1 MAYSQFSLSSVKA
14 EFQLAIDESQDLFGQ
29 VAPRS
34 PSELLRATL
43 QEQLPLATAIST
55 EKARSELILMP
66 VLVEVRRQLQGK
78 ISIFSGKEFTIDRSR
93 GLEGFCDYLLTA
105 SPEQYYISCP
115 VVAIVEAKNE
125 NIVNGLGQC
134 LATMVAAQLFNQQ
147 TNQPANS
154 DDLPAGS
161 LPPEAIYG
169 VVTTGT
175 DWKFLRLLGRQ
186 AAIDRSDYYI
196 KELDKLLGIF
206 YQMFSPYF
214 AN

>member
-1 MAYSQFSLSSVKA
+1 MAYSQFSLGSVKT
-14 EFQLAIDESQDLFGQ
+14 EFQLAIDETQDLFGQ

-147 TNQPANS
+147 ANS
-154 DDLPAGS
+154 PDLPVAS
-161 LPPEAIYG
+161 SPPEAIYG